1 MMRFITGVAVLMALT
16 ASSGARATEFELPPV
31 TYPEVSRSGESVDAF
46 VPAGWALETS
56 AKGDLNGDGADDLV
70 MVFQQQDPKN
80 VIDNKS
86 GLGVQSLNSNPR
98 ILVVALFD
106 RTKNAFQL
114 VLANHTLIPRYE
126 SPTLDDAFDKADGI
140 TVRKGAFTVTLGLF
154 ASAGGW
160 DMGRMTF
167 TFRVG
172 RSNATLIGYDR
183 NMVTRN
189 TGKIRT
195 VSINYA
201 TGRVRT
207 ATGSISDDAERV
219 VWTNLKKKT
228 ALTITEVGDGMEF
241 DPAGKRD

>member
-1 MMRFITGVAVLMALT
+1 MTLSWSFSSKTRRISSRTKT
-16 ASSGARATEFELPPV
+16 ASVF
-31 TYPEVSRSGESVDAF
+31 SRSIQI
-46 VPAGWALETS
+46 L
-56 AKGDLNGDGADDLV
+56 
-70 MVFQQQDPKN
+70 
-80 VIDNKS
+80 
-86 GLGVQSLNSNPR
+86 R
-98 ILVVALFD
+98 ILAVALFD

-114 VLANHTLIPRYE
+114 ALSNHTLIPRYE
-126 SPTLDDAFDKADGI
+126 SPTLDDAFDKSDGI

-167 TFRVG
+167 TFRVA
-172 RSNATLIGYDR
+172 RNTATLIGYDR

-228 ALTITEVGDGMEF
+228 ALTIADVGDGMEF